1 MRLATISRYT
11 RLPILF
17 GVGPVFL
24 LLLGV
29 GTYVRFRLA
38 GAGIEGW
45 LSESFRYSPVRSFG
59 LQYGLRILIPI
70 YITAGVMVWMV
81 TLFPGLLAH
90 RDWLRTWRGREA
102 LGMGLSG
109 LLWAHLVLW
118 WEVPT
123 ALWNLPGLRAL
134 PFWVL
139 FPLLGCLALAFPLY
153 WLARTPVTAW
163 SRRIVVLGLWLLL
176 WSALVWAPRVI
187 PSPKP
192 ASRGGSQPCKVLIL
206 GVDGLRSD
214 VFLEQAAAFKGIP
227 YRNAYTPIPATRM
240 LWHILWGGDPMTYTI
255 GHVAPSV
262 DEFKQIHSLSLLK
275 EAMEQGLAPR
285 FYIDDGGTIG
295 IAGRHMDLD
304 DSLMPAKGWENFVN
318 SNLAA
323 SFPLYAIW
331 ENWFKPFP
339 TTNPWASLDAGLKE
353 SLRLGR
359 GSGWVM
365 FHSCLA
371 HQPIFLTRQELAGI
385 HHWWTLTPHAMEP
398 TPHIDLVTRK
408 MLTEYDPRTNP
419 FGIYRI
425 RMRSILDAW
434 LPIWNQLDQD
444 PAYKGAVRILF
455 SDHGERFHNVANGFQ
470 LQGAHGFDLDP
481 WECRATMLVSGPG
494 FSDLVDQRPR
504 DATISLL
511 GIRDGIH
518 RMLMRQEDFD
528 AAFLERCYPVAPIRY
543 HTLETSAFGQEPHK
557 FKAEPEKDL
566 AVNTYIGLDGIWF
579 TQYDKSAEERA
590 KDCTV
595 SWASGADLH
604 TYKPL
609 EAGGAMEM
617 RYRGYQFISA
627 VPVDEKTFRERKQYV
642 ENILSSQ
649 AIH

>member
-1 MRLATISRYT
+1 MRLAATSRRT

-17 GVGPVFL
+17 GIGPVFL
-24 LLLGV
+24 LLLGL
-29 GTYVRFRLA
+29 GAYVRFKLA

-45 LSESFRYSPVRSFG
+45 LSESFHYRPVRTFG
-59 LQYGLRILIPI
+59 LQYGLRILVPI
-70 YITAGVMVWMV
+70 YLTAGIAVWMA
-81 TLFPGLLAH
+81 TLLPGLLAH

-123 ALWNLPGLRAL
+123 ALWNMPGLRDL
-134 PFWVL
+134 PFWLL
-139 FPLLGCLALAFPLY
+139 FPLLGGLALVYPLW
-153 WLARTPVTAW
+153 WLVRTSRTAW
-163 SRRIVVLGLWLLL
+163 SLRAAVLGIWLLL
-176 WSALVWAPRVI
+176 WSMLVWAPRVI
-187 PSPKP
+187 PSPRP
-192 ASRGGSQPCKVLIL
+192 ESRGGSQPCKVLIL

-214 VFLEQAAAFKGIP
+214 VFLEHAAAFKGIP

-255 GHVAPSV
+255 GHVAPSI
-262 DEFKQIHSLSLLK
+262 DEFRQNHSLSLLK
-275 EAMEQGLAPR
+275 EAMGQGLAPR

-295 IAGRHMDLD
+295 IAGRRMDLD

-318 SNLAA
+318 SNLAS
-323 SFPLYAIW
+323 SFPLYAVW

-371 HQPIFLTRQELAGI
+371 HQPIFLKREELAGLD
-385 HHWWTLTPHAMEP
+385 HWWTLSPHALEP
-398 TPHIDLVTRK
+398 VPHVDLVTKK
-408 MLTEYDPRTNP
+408 MLAKVDPRTNP

-434 LPIWNQLDQD
+434 LPVWNRLDQD
-444 PAYKGAVRILF
+444 PAYRGAVRILF

-470 LQGAHGFDLDP
+470 LQGAHGFDLDA
-481 WECRATMLVSGPG
+481 WECRTAMLVSGPG
-494 FSDLVDQRPR
+494 FSDRAGQPPR
-504 DATISLL
+504 EATISLL
-511 GIRDGIH
+511 GVRDGIH
-518 RMLMRQEDFD
+518 RMLKNQGAFD
-528 AAFLERCYPVAPIRY
+528 AAFFEGCYPVAPVRY
-543 HTLETSAFGQEPHK
+543 HTLETSAFGQEPAK

-566 AVNTYIGLDGIWF
+566 AINTYIGPDGIWF
-579 TQYDKSAEERA
+579 TQYDKSVEERA

-595 SWASGADLH
+595 AWASGAELH
-604 TYKPL
+604 AYKPL
-609 EAGGAMEM
+609 QAGGAMEM
-617 RYRGYQFISA
+617 SYRGYQFISA
-627 VPVDEKTFRERKQYV
+627 APVEEKTFRERKQYV
-642 ENILSSQ
+642 ENILSAR